1 VVDVRRGLRVAL
13 EGGGALFF
21 SGLIV
26 VTSVE
31 AAVVTRVRAASTT
44 STTKIVVDLDGPFR
58 HDTRIAPDGKSIVVE
73 IAGSRL
79 GERATRVLPVS
90 DARVDGVVVSF
101 DKRSNA
107 VRLSID
113 LAGRVAPEVE
123 TEVEG
128 DRLVVSLSPAAPT
141 HAQTS
146 TGPTAVG
153 RSPSATT
160 PRPAGKPPVDL
171 RHSAKPSA
179 AARASASGGAS
190 HELPAGAGRRAV
202 EAPRHTAPPASRTP
216 TPSPASAHSIAAGAS
231 SSSRPASAASPT
243 RRSIVEKVLVVI
255 DPGHGGKD
263 PGAKA
268 WTGEFEKD
276 IVLDLAER
284 VARRLRESGEVEVA
298 MTRSGDQYVSLAD
311 RRESSRRWGAAA
323 FVSIHANASPSAA
336 ARGIETYYH
345 AGSSD
350 RAVRRLAR
358 AENGGR
364 TERSGA
370 RLSPASAASPLA
382 RQAESAR
389 LAESV
394 QGQLVHQLGMR
405 YEAVRDL
412 GAKEGPFFVIG
423 ENAAPAVLVEA
434 AFLTHREEGLRMRS
448 EVYRERIAAGVAR
461 GILAFLEEQKR
472 VGAL

>member
-1 VVDVRRGLRVAL
+1 MVDVRRGLRGAL
-13 EGGGALFF
+13 EGGGAILF
-21 SGLIV
+21 SGLVV

-31 AAVVTRVRAASTT
+31 AAVVTRVRAASGA
-44 STTKIVVDLDGPFR
+44 STTNIVVDLDGPFR
-58 HDTRIAPDGKSIVVE
+58 HVTRIAADGKSIQVE
-73 IAGSRL
+73 IADSSL

-101 DKRSNA
+101 DQRSNV

-113 LAGRVAPEVE
+113 LAGRVAPEVKTE
-123 TEVEG
+123 TGG
-128 DRLVVSLSPAAPT
+128 DRLVVSLSPA
-141 HAQTS
+141 
-146 TGPTAVG
+146 
-153 RSPSATT
+153 SAT
-160 PRPAGKPPVDL
+160 RD
-171 RHSAKPSA
+171 SAKASA
-179 AARASASGGAS
+179 SGRASASGVAS
-190 HELPAGAGRRAV
+190 SAARVAAGHRT
-202 EAPRHTAPPASRTP
+202 EAPRRSAAPGSRHPA
-216 TPSPASAHSIAAGAS
+216 PSPTSAPGAAAKPSSSQAAIGAS
-231 SSSRPASAASPT
+231 PS

-268 WTGEFEKD
+268 WTGESEKD

-311 RRESSRRWGAAA
+311 RREASRRWGAAA

-350 RAVRRLAR
+350 RTVRRLAR
-358 AENGGR
+358 AENGGK

-370 RLSPASAASPLA
+370 RLSPASASSPLA

-394 QGQLVHQLGMR
+394 QGQLVRQLGMR

>member
-1 VVDVRRGLRVAL
+1 MDVRRWLRVAF
-13 EGGGALFF
+13 ESGGAILF

-26 VTSVE
+26 VASAE

-44 STTKIVVDLDGPFR
+44 STTNIVVDLDGPFR
-58 HDTRIAPDGKSIVVE
+58 HTTRIAPDGKSIQVE

-90 DARVDGVVVSF
+90 DARVDGVIVSF
-101 DKRSNA
+101 DKSSNA

-113 LAGRVAPEVE
+113 LAGRVAPEFK

-128 DRLVVSLSPAAPT
+128 DRLVVSLSPA
-141 HAQTS
+141 
-146 TGPTAVG
+146 
-153 RSPSATT
+153 SAT
-160 PRPAGKPPVDL
+160 RA
-171 RHSAKPSA
+171 SAKPSA
-179 AARASASGGAS
+179 AGRISASGAASPEPSVGA
-190 HELPAGAGRRAV
+190 
-202 EAPRHTAPPASRTP
+202 RHRTAPSRPSGPGGSRQPASSP
-216 TPSPASAHSIAAGAS
+216 TSVPGAAAKAS
-231 SSSRPASAASPT
+231 SSRAATAAAPT

-298 MTRSGDQYVSLAD
+298 MTRSGDEYVSLAD

-358 AENGGR
+358 AENGGKA
-364 TERSGA
+364 ERSGA
-370 RLSPASAASPLA
+370 RLSPASAASPLV